1 MRAIGDVVSIN
12 SQDKMIL
19 TDKGAIKSNS
29 PLNVLV
35 SFKADD
41 QLSIYLKHNDFS
53 QEHELLKDIKIG
65 NTVLKKGELPS
76 NFDSVVKVYFESVLG
91 VAYSSQAML
100 DGMETFFSER
110 SYNPVI
116 DYMERA
122 QEKWDG
128 RQRINRMLQVYL
140 GADDIPLVSKIA
152 QMWLVGAVAKVYDPY
167 VKFDYVLDLVGG
179 QGVGKT
185 SLLQKLGGDWYTDSV
200 TDFANKD
207 NYDIML
213 KSLIVND
220 DEMVASNR
228 MSFAE
233 TKAFISK
240 TSLRYRKPYM
250 KRTEEF
256 AKNFILARTTNQK
269 EYLKDKT
276 GERRFLPVMANTS
289 AQVKHPME
297 IEPETIEQIWGEAV
311 TIYKSGVDLM
321 FDEETEDELNVYRE
335 RFMYRDEV
343 ELQVLEYL
351 DMPVPDNWQNWS
363 IQQQHQYTSKYFDNS
378 SDFEEGSKKLMKVST
393 REIMYNLFMRNSNDK
408 KLSTKINMIMDNHH
422 DWKKGVFRIGGKNT
436 KGFVRLENYK
446 KSNR

>member
-1 MRAIGDVVSIN
+1 
-12 SQDKMIL
+12 MIL
-19 TDKGAIKSNS
+19 NDKGGIKSNS
-29 PLNVLV
+29 PNNVLL

-41 QLSIYLKHNDFS
+41 QLSIYLKHNEFS
-53 QEHELLKDIKIG
+53 QEHELTKDIRIG
-65 NTVLKKGELPS
+65 NTFFKKGELPS

-91 VAYSSQAML
+91 VAFSNQAML

-110 SYNPVI
+110 SYNPVME
-116 DYMERA
+116 YMERA
-122 QEKWDG
+122 AENWDG
-128 RQRINRMLQVYL
+128 RKRINQMLQVYL
-140 GADDIPLVSKIA
+140 GAEDIDLVSKIA
-152 QMWLVGAVAKVYDPY
+152 EMWLVGAVAKVYEPY
-167 VKFDYVLDLVGG
+167 AKFDYVLDLVGG

-185 SLLQKLGGDWYTDSV
+185 SLLQKLGGEWYTDAV

-213 KSLIVND
+213 KALIVND

-240 TSLRYRKPYM
+240 TSLRFRKPYM

-256 AKNFILARTTNQK
+256 AKNFVLARTTNQK

-276 GERRFLPVMANTS
+276 GERRFLSVMADTS
-289 AQVKHPME
+289 RQKKHPME

-311 TIYKSGVDLM
+311 TIYKAGADLM
-321 FDEETEDELNVYRE
+321 FDKETEERLEIYRE
-335 RFMYRDEV
+335 KFMYRDEV

-351 DMPVPDNWQNWS
+351 EMPIPDNWSSWS

-378 SDFEEGSKKLMKVST
+378 SEFEAGTKKLEKVST
-393 REIMYNLFMRNSNDK
+393 REMMYNLFMRNSNDK
-408 KLSTKINMIMDNHH
+408 KLSTKINMIMDNHPG
-422 DWKKGVFRIGGKNT
+422 WEKGQFRIGGKNT
-436 KGFVRLENYK
+436 KGFKRIKEK
-446 KSNR
+446 

>member
-1 MRAIGDVVSIN
+1 
-12 SQDKMIL
+12 MIL
-19 TDKGAIKSNS
+19 NDKGGIKSNS
-29 PLNVLV
+29 PNNVLL

-41 QLSIYLKHNDFS
+41 QLSIYLKHNEFS
-53 QEHELLKDIKIG
+53 QEHELTKDIRIG
-65 NTVLKKGELPS
+65 NTFFKKGELPS

-91 VAYSSQAML
+91 VAFSNQAML

-110 SYNPVI
+110 SYNPVME
-116 DYMERA
+116 YMEKA
-122 QEKWDG
+122 AENWDG
-128 RQRINRMLQVYL
+128 RKRINQMLQVYL
-140 GADDIPLVSKIA
+140 GAEDIDLVSKIA
-152 QMWLVGAVAKVYDPY
+152 EMWLVGAVAKVYDPY
-167 VKFDYVLDLVGG
+167 AKFDYVLDLVGG

-185 SLLQKLGGDWYTDSV
+185 SLLQKLGGDWYTDAV

-240 TSLRYRKPYM
+240 TSLRFRKPYM

-256 AKNFILARTTNQK
+256 AKNFVLARTTNQK

-276 GERRFLPVMANTS
+276 GERRFLPVFANIDN
-289 AQVKHPME
+289 QKKHPME
-297 IEPETIEQIWGEAV
+297 IEPETVEQIWGEAV
-311 TIYKSGVDLM
+311 TIYKAGADLM
-321 FDEETEDELNVYRE
+321 FDKETEEQLEVYRE
-335 RFMYRDEV
+335 KFMYRDEV

-351 DMPVPDNWQNWS
+351 EMPIPDNWSSWS

-378 SDFEEGSKKLMKVST
+378 SEFEAGTKKLEKVST
-393 REIMYNLFMRNSNDK
+393 REMMYNLFMRNSNDK
-408 KLSTKINMIMDNHH
+408 KLSTKINMIMDNHP
-422 DWKKGVFRIGGKNT
+422 DWEKGQFRIGGKNT
-436 KGFVRLENYK
+436 KGFKRIKEK
-446 KSNR
+446 

>member
-19 TDKGAIKSNS
+19 TDKGVIKSSS

-297 IEPETIEQIWGEAV
+297 IESETIEQIWGEAV

-321 FDEETEDELNVYRE
+321 FDEETEDELNIYRE

-351 DMPVPDNWQNWS
+351 DMPVPENWQNWS

-393 REIMYNLFMRNSNDK
+393 REIMYNLFMRSSNDK
-408 KLSTKINMIMDNHH
+408 KLSTKINMIMDNHP
-422 DWKKGVFRIGGKNT
+422 DWEKGQFRIGGKNT
-436 KGFVRLENYK
+436 KGFKRIAEK
-446 KSNR
+446 

>member
-1 MRAIGDVVSIN
+1 MRTIGDVVSIN

-19 TDKGAIKSNS
+19 NDKGAIKANS
-29 PLNVLV
+29 PMNVLA

-41 QLSIYLKHNDFS
+41 QLSLYLKHNEFS

-65 NTVLKKGELPS
+65 NTLFKKGELPS

-91 VAYSSQAML
+91 VAYSNQAML

-110 SYNPVI
+110 SYNPVME
-116 DYMERA
+116 YMERA
-122 QEKWDG
+122 ASNWDG
-128 RQRINRMLQVYL
+128 RERINQMLQVYL
-140 GADDIPLVSKIA
+140 GADDNPLISKIA
-152 QMWLVGAVAKVYDPY
+152 EMWLVGAVAKVYDPF

-185 SLLQKLGGDWYTDSV
+185 SLLQKLGGDWYTDAV

-213 KSLIVND
+213 KSLIIND

-240 TSLRYRKPYM
+240 TSLRFRKPYM

-256 AKNFILARTTNQK
+256 AKNFVLARTTNQK

-276 GERRFLPVMANTS
+276 GERRFLPVLANIEK
-289 AQVKHPME
+289 QKKHPME

-311 TIYKSGVDLM
+311 TIYRAGADLM
-321 FDEETEDELNVYRE
+321 FDKKTEEELEVYRE
-335 RFMYRDEV
+335 TFMYRDEV

-351 DMPVPDNWQNWS
+351 EMPIPDNWSSWS

-378 SDFEEGSKKLMKVST
+378 NEFEPGKNKLTNVST
-393 REIMYNLFMRNSNDK
+393 REMMYNLFMRNSNDK
-408 KLSTKINMIMDNHH
+408 KLSTKINMIMDNHPE
-422 DWKKGVFRIGGKNT
+422 WQKGQFRIGGKNT
-436 KGFVRLENYK
+436 KGFKRIIQK
-446 KSNR
+446 

>member
-19 TDKGAIKSNS
+19 TDKGAIKSSS

-116 DYMERA
+116 EYMERA

-289 AQVKHPME
+289 TQVKHPME

-311 TIYKSGVDLM
+311 TIYKSGVNLM

-351 DMPVPDNWQNWS
+351 DMPVPENWQNWS

-393 REIMYNLFMRNSNDK
+393 REIMYNLFMRSSNDK
-408 KLSTKINMIMDNHH
+408 KLSTKINMIMDNHP
-422 DWKKGVFRIGGKNT
+422 DWEKGQFRIGGKNT
-436 KGFVRLENYK
+436 KGFKRIAEK
-446 KSNR
+446 

>member
-1 MRAIGDVVSIN
+1 
-12 SQDKMIL
+12 MIL

-76 NFDSVVKVYFESVLG
+76 NFDSVVKVYFESILG

-297 IEPETIEQIWGEAV
+297 IESETIEQIWGEAV

-321 FDEETEDELNVYRE
+321 FDEETEDELNIYRE

-351 DMPVPDNWQNWS
+351 DMPVPENWQNWS

-393 REIMYNLFMRNSNDK
+393 REIMYNLFMRSSNDK
-408 KLSTKINMIMDNHH
+408 KLSTKINMIMDNHP
-422 DWKKGVFRIGGKNT
+422 DWEKGQFRIGGKNT
-436 KGFVRLENYK
+436 KGFKRIAEK
-446 KSNR
+446 

>member
-1 MRAIGDVVSIN
+1 MRVIGDVVSIN

-65 NTVLKKGELPS
+65 NTILKKGELPS

-351 DMPVPDNWQNWS
+351 DMPVPENWQNWS

-378 SDFEEGSKKLMKVST
+378 SDFEEGSAKLTKVST

-408 KLSTKINMIMDNHH
+408 KLSTKINMIMDNHP
-422 DWKKGVFRIGGKNT
+422 DWEKGQFRIGGKNT
-436 KGFVRLENYK
+436 KGFKRIAEK
-446 KSNR
+446 

>member
-116 DYMERA
+116 EYMERA
-122 QEKWDG
+122 KEKWDG

-276 GERRFLPVMANTS
+276 GERRFLPIMANTS

-321 FDEETEDELNVYRE
+321 FDEETEDELNIYRE

-351 DMPVPDNWQNWS
+351 DMPVPKNWQNWS

-408 KLSTKINMIMDNHH
+408 KLSTKINMIMDNHP
-422 DWKKGVFRIGGKNT
+422 DWEKGQFRIGGKNT
-436 KGFVRLENYK
+436 KGFKRIVEK
-446 KSNR
+446 

>member
-1 MRAIGDVVSIN
+1 VRTIGNVVSIN
-12 SQDKMIL
+12 SQDTMIL
-19 TDKGAIKSNS
+19 NDKGGIKSNS
-29 PLNVLV
+29 PNNVLL

-41 QLSIYLKHNDFS
+41 QLSIYLKHNEFS
-53 QEHELLKDIKIG
+53 QEHELTKDIRIG
-65 NTVLKKGELPS
+65 NTFFKKGELPS

-91 VAYSSQAML
+91 VAFSNQAML

-110 SYNPVI
+110 SYNPVME
-116 DYMERA
+116 YMERA
-122 QEKWDG
+122 ASNWDG
-128 RQRINRMLQVYL
+128 RKRINQMLQVYL
-140 GADDIPLVSKIA
+140 GAEDIDLVSKIA
-152 QMWLVGAVAKVYDPY
+152 EMWLVGAVAKVYDPY
-167 VKFDYVLDLVGG
+167 AKFDYVLDLVGG

-185 SLLQKLGGDWYTDSV
+185 SLLQKLGGDWYTDAV

-213 KSLIVND
+213 KALIVND

-240 TSLRYRKPYM
+240 TSLRFRKPYM

-256 AKNFILARTTNQK
+256 AKNFVLARTTNQK

-276 GERRFLPVMANTS
+276 GERRFLSVMADTS
-289 AQVKHPME
+289 RQKKHPME

-311 TIYKSGVDLM
+311 TIYKAGADLM
-321 FDEETEDELNVYRE
+321 FDKETEEQLEIYRE
-335 RFMYRDEV
+335 KFMYRDEV

-351 DMPVPDNWQNWS
+351 EMPIPDNWSSWS

-378 SDFEEGSKKLMKVST
+378 SEFEAGSKKLEKVST
-393 REIMYNLFMRNSNDK
+393 REMMYNLFMRNSNDK
-408 KLSTKINMIMDNHH
+408 KLSTKINMIMDNHPG
-422 DWKKGVFRIGGKNT
+422 WEKGQFRIGGKNT
-436 KGFVRLENYK
+436 KGFKRIKEK
-446 KSNR
+446 

>member
-76 NFDSVVKVYFESVLG
+76 NFDSVVKVYFESILG

-179 QGVGKT
+179 QGVGKS

-297 IEPETIEQIWGEAV
+297 IESETIEQIWGEAV

-321 FDEETEDELNVYRE
+321 FDEETEDELNIYRE

-351 DMPVPDNWQNWS
+351 DMPVPENWQNWS

-393 REIMYNLFMRNSNDK
+393 REIMYNLFMRSSNDK
-408 KLSTKINMIMDNHH
+408 KLSTKINMIMDNHP
-422 DWKKGVFRIGGKNT
+422 DWEKGQFRIGGKNT
-436 KGFVRLENYK
+436 KGFKRIAEK
-446 KSNR
+446 

>member
-65 NTVLKKGELPS
+65 NTILKKGELPS

-297 IEPETIEQIWGEAV
+297 IESETIEQIWGEAV

-321 FDEETEDELNVYRE
+321 FDEETEDELNIYRE

-351 DMPVPDNWQNWS
+351 DMPVPENWQNWS

-378 SDFEEGSKKLMKVST
+378 SDFEEGSTKLTKVST

-408 KLSTKINMIMDNHH
+408 KLSTKINMIMDNHPE
-422 DWKKGVFRIGGKNT
+422 WEKSVFRIAGKNT
-436 KGFVRLENYK
+436 KGFRRLQDYENK
-446 KSNR
+446 AR

>member
-65 NTVLKKGELPS
+65 NTILKKGELPS

-116 DYMERA
+116 DYMEQA

-321 FDEETEDELNVYRE
+321 FDEETEDELNIYRE

-351 DMPVPDNWQNWS
+351 DMPVPENWQNWS

-378 SDFEEGSKKLMKVST
+378 SGFEEGSTKLTKVST

-408 KLSTKINMIMDNHH
+408 KLSTKINMIMDNHPE
-422 DWKKGVFRIGGKNT
+422 WEKSVFRIAGKNT
-436 KGFVRLENYK
+436 KGFRRLQDYENK
-446 KSNR
+446 AR

>member
-1 MRAIGDVVSIN
+1 M
-12 SQDKMIL
+12 
-19 TDKGAIKSNS
+19 
-29 PLNVLV
+29 
-35 SFKADD
+35 
-41 QLSIYLKHNDFS
+41 
-53 QEHELLKDIKIG
+53 
-65 NTVLKKGELPS
+65 PS

-91 VAYSSQAML
+91 VAYSNQALL

-116 DYMERA
+116 EYMEKA
-122 QEKWDG
+122 AEKWDG
-128 RQRINRMLQVYL
+128 RKRIDRMLQVYL
-140 GADDIPLVSKIA
+140 GAEDIPLVSKIA
-152 QMWLVGAVAKVYDPY
+152 QMWLVGAVAKVYDPF

-185 SLLQKLGGDWYTDSV
+185 SLLQKLGGEWYTDAV

-220 DEMVASNR
+220 DEMVASKR

-240 TSLRYRKPYM
+240 TSLRFRKPYM

-256 AKNFILARTTNQK
+256 AKNFVLARTTNQK

-276 GERRFLPVMANTS
+276 GERRFLPVLANIEK
-289 AQVKHPME
+289 QKKHPME

-311 TIYKSGVDLM
+311 TIYRAGADLM
-321 FDEETEDELNVYRE
+321 FDKKTEEELEVYRE
-335 RFMYRDEV
+335 TFMYRDEV

-351 DMPVPDNWQNWS
+351 EMPIPDNWSSWS

-378 SDFEEGSKKLMKVST
+378 SEFEPGKNKLTNVST
-393 REIMYNLFMRNSNDK
+393 REMMYNLFMRNSNDK
-408 KLSTKINMIMDNHH
+408 KLSTKINMIMDNHPE
-422 DWKKGVFRIGGKNT
+422 WQKGQFRIGGKNT
-436 KGFVRLENYK
+436 KGFKRIIQK
-446 KSNR
+446 

>member
-116 DYMERA
+116 EYMERA

-297 IEPETIEQIWGEAV
+297 IESETIEQIWGEAV

-351 DMPVPDNWQNWS
+351 DMPVPENWQNWS

-408 KLSTKINMIMDNHH
+408 KLSTKINMIMDNHP
-422 DWKKGVFRIGGKNT
+422 DWEKGQFRIGGKNT
-436 KGFVRLENYK
+436 KGFKRITK
-446 KSNR
+446 K